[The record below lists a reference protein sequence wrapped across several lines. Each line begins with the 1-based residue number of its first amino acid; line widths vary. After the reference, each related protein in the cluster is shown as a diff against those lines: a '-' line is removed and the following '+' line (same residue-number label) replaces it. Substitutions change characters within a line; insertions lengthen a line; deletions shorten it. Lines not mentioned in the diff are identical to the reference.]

1 MQAISR
7 MFGEIYAVYTKL
19 PSRNCFESRKISHLN
34 ILLSNC
40 SPRGGAFLLSEATK
54 VASETASI
62 IWKIKTDCKEN
73 ASIGR
78 NTCVII
84 PHILLEEHISRS

>member
-1 MQAISR
+1 MKAISR
-7 MFGEIYAVYTKL
+7 MVGEIYAVYTKL

-54 VASETASI
+54 VASETAAI
-62 IWKIKTDCKEN
+62 IWKKKN
-73 ASIGR
+73 RVAKKMHQLR
-78 NTCVII
+78 NNPSHSSGGAYITLVI
-84 PHILLEEHISRS
+84 